1 MMLDDLQGRLDALL
15 ARSGVPG
22 AALAVAVG
30 DELVEVAGGVLH
42 LGTGARATTDS
53 WFQIGSVTKVLTGTL
68 IMQLVDRGALG
79 LDDPVRRHIPG
90 FALADEL
97 AAEAV
102 TIRQLLSHTSGI
114 DGDVFED
121 LGTDDDSVRR
131 YVEVLAGAAQL
142 HTPGAMFSY
151 CNSGFTVLGRIVELH
166 HGAPYATVLR
176 EQLLEPLGVEGGTTA
191 GEAIMRRSAVGHV
204 GTPPVP
210 APVWCLPVSA
220 TPAGATP
227 MLSTAGLVAF
237 GRMHI
242 AGGLAADGTRILSEK
257 SVFAM
262 RERTIAVPGGL
273 QLGAMGLAWGLY
285 ERGDGIVLG
294 HNGGT
299 IGQYAFLRVHP
310 ESGTVVAL
318 LTNGPHAG
326 VLLRGLVEPL
336 LAELTGLPT
345 PPEPDLP
352 AEPVPVDP
360 GVEGIYQHRDNAIT
374 VRLDGAGVE
383 VSVATRPGS
392 TAAALDDDSGPKRW
406 LPADADGDS
415 VRFLSEEVTDGVRE
429 VMVFYGRMPDGRF
442 GFSYSGGRA
451 SPRTDGEP
459 WPGWEAG

>member
-1 MMLDDLQGRLDALL
+1 MFDDLQGRLDAVLE
-15 ARSGVPG
+15 RSGVPG

-42 LGTGARATTDS
+42 LGTGAKATTDS

-68 IMQLVDRGALG
+68 IMQLVDRGVLG
-79 LDDPVRRHIPG
+79 LDDPVRRHIPE
-90 FALADEL
+90 FTLSDEL

-102 TIRQLLSHTSGI
+102 TIRQLLTHTAGF
-114 DGDVFED
+114 DGDVFEE
-121 LGTDDDSVRR
+121 LGTDDAVRR
-131 YVEVLAGAAQL
+131 YVEVLADAAQL

-151 CNSGFTVLGRIVELH
+151 CNSGFTVLGRILELH
-166 HGAPYATVLR
+166 HGAPYATILR

-191 GEAIMRRSAVGHV
+191 AEAIMRRSAVGHV

-210 APVWCLPVSA
+210 APLWCLPVSA

-227 MLSTAGLVAF
+227 MLTTAGLVAF

-242 AGGLAADGTRILSEK
+242 AGGVAADGTRILSEK

-262 RERTIAVPGGL
+262 RERTVGVPGGL
-273 QLGAMGLAWGLY
+273 QLGAMGLTWGLY

-310 ESGTVVAL
+310 ESGTVIAL

-326 VLLRGLVEPL
+326 VVLRELVEPL

-345 PPEPDLP
+345 PPPPDLP
-352 AEPVPVDP
+352 AEPFPVDP
-360 GVEGIYQHRDNAIT
+360 GVEGIYQHRDITIT
-374 VRLDGAGVE
+374 VRLDGAGIQVT
-383 VSVATRPGS
+383 VSTRPGS
-392 TAAALDDDSGPKRW
+392 MAATLDDDSRPTSW
-406 LPADADGDS
+406 LPADGDGDS
-415 VRFLSEEVTDGVRE
+415 VRFLTGEVTDGVRD
-429 VMVFYGRMPDGRF
+429 VMVFFGRMPDGRF
-442 GFSYSGGRA
+442 GFSYSGGRV
-451 SPRTDGEP
+451 SPRTDAEP
-459 WPGWEAG
+459 WPGRETR